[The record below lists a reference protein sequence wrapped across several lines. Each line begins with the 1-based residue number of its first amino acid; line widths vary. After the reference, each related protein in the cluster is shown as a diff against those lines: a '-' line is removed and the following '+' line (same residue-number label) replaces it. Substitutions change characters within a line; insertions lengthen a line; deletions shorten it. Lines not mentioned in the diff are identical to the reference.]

1 MPSPRADVVGIGASS
16 VDLVFRVP
24 VYPTPHGDLSK
35 VPILSHRVSCGG
47 QTATTLCTCASLGLT
62 SLYVGTMGSD
72 QHARLMR
79 ETLDGRGV
87 DTRHALVRDGAHPY
101 AVIVIAEDSGERV
114 VLWRREPALALRP
127 DDLEAEAIR
136 GSRLLHVDDVD
147 LPAALAACR
156 ERRRGESPDREVIG
170 RIPKKGAART
180 RVLDIAVGGKV
191 GLDLEVHCNRLIDQ
205 SQGHPNR
212 LV

>member
-1 MPSPRADVVGIGASS
+1 MPSHRADVVGIGASS

-114 VLWRREPALALRP
+114 VLWRREPALALHPLDGLCQRHP
-127 DDLEAEAIR
+127 RAGDR
-136 GSRLLHVDDVD
+136 GGARAAVRLDHVAVVGD
-147 LPAALAACR
+147 LPLAERHQVWTRAGHIVPREPGLVGLTCQW
-156 ERRRGESPDREVIG
+156 ERR
-170 RIPKKGAART
+170 
-180 RVLDIAVGGKV
+180 
-191 GLDLEVHCNRLIDQ
+191 
-205 SQGHPNR
+205 
-212 LV
+212 